1 MWDCCTR
8 AARSDRGEAVKAPK
22 PMKPGAKSA
31 GSLAKAIER
40 LEQIAA
46 LNDALRRT
54 MITGRVLLTRGVASL
69 PRQQVAEI
77 LAAIRAYDQF
87 TPDNDPYGERDF
99 GVIES
104 GTLTVFWKID
114 CYDLDLT
121 YASPDPADPEVI
133 RRILTVMLAEEY

>member
-1 MWDCCTR
+1 MWGCCTR

-104 GTLTVFWKID
+104 GTFTVFWKID

-121 YASPDPADPEVI
+121 YASPDPADPEVT